1 MTVVATCTNAR
12 WRPLIEWGRQPE
24 IGPGLGIAA
33 HERNGRPKPGF
44 RNGLRLLVTQPHR
57 ITHMGISERHAGSSQ
72 KGNGNKDADYFAFHG
87 VTSPHSDV
95 GLDG

>member
-1 MTVVATCTNAR
+1 
-12 WRPLIEWGRQPE
+12 
-24 IGPGLGIAA
+24 
-33 HERNGRPKPGF
+33 
-44 RNGLRLLVTQPHR
+44 
-57 ITHMGISERHAGSSQ
+57 MGISERHTGSSQ